1 MCIIQSSQ
9 NSEHK
14 LSWVLYCCTNV
25 IQGDS
30 DERDDGVM
38 LLDRFEDTVDILFA
52 IYQSDVGK

>member
-1 MCIIQSSQ
+1 
-9 NSEHK
+9 
-14 LSWVLYCCTNV
+14 VLYCCTNV